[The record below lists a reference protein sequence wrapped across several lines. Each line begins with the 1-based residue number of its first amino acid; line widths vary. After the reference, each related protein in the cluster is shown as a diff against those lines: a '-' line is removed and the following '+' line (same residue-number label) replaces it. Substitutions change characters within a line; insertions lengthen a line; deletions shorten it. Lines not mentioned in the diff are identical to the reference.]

1 MVKIIYLDQDGT
13 ETALEAEEGA
23 NLMEVAVRGGVRTIE
38 GECGGALACAT
49 CHVHIPDEWR
59 GVTGEPAEDEREM
72 LEFGIGVDAR
82 SRLSCQIHV
91 TAAMEG
97 LVVLTPESQR

>member
-1 MVKIIYLDQDGT
+1 MVQIIYLDQNGSRTQVDAAPGT
-13 ETALEAEEGA
+13 S
-23 NLMEVAVRGGVRTIE
+23 LMQAAVRNGVRTIE

-59 GVTGEPAEDEREM
+59 ATTGEASSDEREM

-82 SRLSCQIHV
+82 SRLACQIQI
-91 TAAMEG
+91 TEAMNG
-97 LVVLTPESQR
+97 MVVLTPVSQR